1 MDDFNPNFSF
11 SFGSEPGTASKPQAA
26 WEFAGALKQAKAE
39 QNRTNA
45 HSTSLDQKI
54 KRRLQT
60 NADMKGWKAEDK
72 QKKREQR
79 KASKRGGSNNASGAK
94 ESSEEDSDDEDD
106 DDSDE
111 PLPGE
116 LDDED
121 SDEDE
126 GEEEDEEDAG
136 PSGEDDDEG
145 EEEDEEEEQE
155 DPRVKAKQ
163 QQQRRQQRRQKG
175 QQHRSGAHLWPRDE
189 RAPHDVVGAGV
200 GVCAQQLPPAPSVR
214 PPGSGCAAGAG

>member
-60 NADMKGWKAEDK
+60 NADMKGWVSASREDDGLKQLLSPVSHETVSCKPKSLPAKNKGRHASMCVQAQADSVVHNNAQFMRNEGQMPTVARTHTCAHPQKAEDK

-111 PLPGE
+111 PLPG
-116 LDDED
+116 DCMD
-121 SDEDE
+121 
-126 GEEEDEEDAG
+126 
-136 PSGEDDDEG
+136 
-145 EEEDEEEEQE
+145 
-155 DPRVKAKQ
+155 
-163 QQQRRQQRRQKG
+163 
-175 QQHRSGAHLWPRDE
+175 
-189 RAPHDVVGAGV
+189 
-200 GVCAQQLPPAPSVR
+200 
-214 PPGSGCAAGAG
+214 